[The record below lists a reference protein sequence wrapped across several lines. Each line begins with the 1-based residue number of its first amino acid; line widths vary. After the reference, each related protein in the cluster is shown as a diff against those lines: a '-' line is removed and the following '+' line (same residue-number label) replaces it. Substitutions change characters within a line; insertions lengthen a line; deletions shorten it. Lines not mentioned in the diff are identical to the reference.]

1 MSGENSIE
9 AEGRIVKAIGNGR
22 FWLELENGHRLVA
35 HVTKRTQ
42 KDLGKVSENDSLQ
55 VEVSPFDLSKGRI
68 V

>member
-1 MSGENSIE
+1 
-9 AEGRIVKAIGNGR
+9 VKAIGNGR